1 MHLPYLHRICFSS
14 CFFLIFPGSFQ
25 DRYFLTGG
33 EARKSFYK
41 ENNTLD
47 YHLNSARVAL
57 FWLISFLSLSLCC
70 LSLYVLNKMIC
81 ASKCPISHLFF
92 LFCLCLKKELLLLGV
107 WIKNKHKFLFSS
119 KDRKKYYNWSKFVEV
134 CASRFLRS
142 QISLLPNPY
151 LYRNV
156 IFHKAGKICFVIFD
170 VLVELFLVNVMSD
183 VILHKLCILAR
194 NVEIQV

>member
-1 MHLPYLHRICFSS
+1 MGSEYVFPLV
-14 CFFLIFPGSFQ
+14 FLIFPGSFQ

-47 YHLNSARVAL
+47 YHQNSARVAL

-92 LFCLCLKKELLLLGV
+92 LFCLCLKKESLLLGV
-107 WIKNKHKFLFSS
+107 
-119 KDRKKYYNWSKFVEV
+119 
-134 CASRFLRS
+134 
-142 QISLLPNPY
+142 
-151 LYRNV
+151 
-156 IFHKAGKICFVIFD
+156 
-170 VLVELFLVNVMSD
+170 
-183 VILHKLCILAR
+183 
-194 NVEIQV
+194 